1 MAETVIA
8 EDLRSRGFTLLDP
21 PADQV
26 ARIKNPTQSNGSDSR
41 IARDMGA
48 HYAIS
53 GEVQKVSNL
62 ILSLNLYIRDAES
75 GDTVRAGVV
84 DIRGN
89 TDESFHGEPYR
100 SETPATLAGAQVI
113 DAAEAMRLHAQGVP
127 FIDVLPRT
135 ARPEGL
141 PEARF
146 GTNRRIFPFPARP
159 GFTIPDMTGWPRR
172 NRRGWPRGWHGCRGA
187 TGLRPW

>member
-1 MAETVIA
+1 MDAHADRAHGLRMAFLRLILIVCAAALVGAGTGAAQPAHGSAPSPDSAVWFGLHFIDTSTEGAINGVREDETRRIEMAETVIA

-89 TDESFHGEPYR
+89 TDESF
-100 SETPATLAGAQVI
+100 
-113 DAAEAMRLHAQGVP
+113 
-127 FIDVLPRT
+127 
-135 ARPEGL
+135 
-141 PEARF
+141 
-146 GTNRRIFPFPARP
+146 
-159 GFTIPDMTGWPRR
+159 
-172 NRRGWPRGWHGCRGA
+172 RRGYLYLLKNIIFREE
-187 TGLRPW
+187 